1 MVEDQLGY
9 AGRGHEGGG
18 HTSKS
23 IRGVKTSKVEEDS
36 GLQGYLAHKKQR
48 PPEDHHA
55 ALGIVLL

>member
-23 IRGVKTSKVEEDS
+23 IRGVKTSKVEEHF
-36 GLQGYLAHKKQR
+36 GLQGYLAHKNNAPLRTTMR
-48 PPEDHHA
+48 P
-55 ALGIVLL
+55 